1 MALLS
6 VTNLSKKYDANLAV
20 NNVSF
25 DFQPG
30 SCIALIGPNGAG
42 KTTILRILAGLL
54 RPTSGNV
61 KWNQMN
67 GNKDIRSFIGYL
79 PQHPVFFTWM
89 TGREF
94 LLYSG
99 QLANLTKKEAEESTD
114 QLLER
119 VGIADAGN
127 KRIGKYSGGMRQRL
141 GIAQAIIHK
150 PKLLILD
157 EPVSSLDPIGRRE
170 VLTLMEEL
178 KEEMTILFS
187 THILTDADEIS
198 DELLLLAEG
207 EIVEEGSIKMLRE
220 KYQTAAIEL
229 EFTHN
234 TAFYQDKIL
243 RLSSITNCYTEQ
255 GAVHITA
262 SDISLAREEI
272 LKAAADENWPLT
284 SFTLHRA
291 SLEDMFMKAV
301 KQ

>member
-6 VTNLSKKYDANLAV
+6 VTNLSKKYDNHLAV

-25 DFQPG
+25 EFHSG

-54 RPTSGNV
+54 KPTSGNV
-61 KWNQMN
+61 KLNQMN
-67 GNKDIRSFIGYL
+67 GTKDIRAFIGYL
-79 PQHPVFFTWM
+79 PQHPVFFSWM

-99 QLANLTKKEAEESTD
+99 QLAHLSKDEAASEAD
-114 QLLER
+114 KLLER
-119 VGIADAGN
+119 VGIADARN
-127 KRIGKYSGGMRQRL
+127 KRIGKYSGGMKQRL

-150 PKLLILD
+150 PKLLIMD

-170 VLTLMEEL
+170 VLNLMEEL

-198 DELLLLAEG
+198 DELLLLHEG
-207 EIVEEGSIKMLRE
+207 EIVEEGSINKLRQ

-229 EFTHN
+229 AFAHN

-243 RLSSITNCYTEQ
+243 RLSSITNSYTERE
-255 GAVHITA
+255 ALHITA
-262 SDISLAREEI
+262 SDISVARQEI

-301 KQ
+301 NQ